1 MGRKRGKK
9 TTEKHYSSSSNT
21 SSVAKKFRYTDVV
34 DSNDIHIQAQ
44 RE

>member
-1 MGRKRGKK
+1 MGRKGEKK

-21 SSVAKKFRYTDVV
+21 SSVAKKIRYTDVV
-34 DSNDIHIQAQ
+34 DSNDIQAQ